1 MYKLC
6 FLLCYV
12 CTLASVTPPPNSAP
26 QLTSNGARLLLPPPT
41 TRVQRGPFPC
51 PFNSPPTR
59 SVILPP
65 PPARTTHLQRGP
77 RLCHHSRP
85 CESPPTNPA
94 PCFRHDLPPTRP
106 VILPPPS
113 AQATCLQRGPTWPHQ
128 QNLLRL
134 VTAGNVAVLIARLLP
149 AS

>member
-1 MYKLC
+1 VTIYKLC

-12 CTLASVTPPPNSAP
+12 CTLASATPPPNSAP

-41 TRVQRGPFPC
+41 TRVQRGPFPR
-51 PFNSPPTR
+51 PLNSPPTR

-65 PPARTTHLQRGP
+65 PPARATRLQRGP

-94 PCFRHDLPPTRP
+94 PCRNLLQTRFASNEACNSATTFSPGDLPPTR
-106 VILPPPS
+106 S
-113 AQATCLQRGPTWPHQ
+113 
-128 QNLLRL
+128 NLAINK
-134 VTAGNVAVLIARLLP
+134 TSCAW
-149 AS
+149 